1 VPDAGSALIQ
11 SALRLALHAAQD
23 PSFGVTVTVT
33 VRSLPSED
41 TVHVSMPTSG
51 ALALNV
57 YVHASASRSP

>member
-1 VPDAGSALIQ
+1 VFVVPDAGSALTQ
-11 SALRLALHAAQD
+11 PALVFAFHAAQD

-51 ALALNV
+51 DLAVNV
-57 YVHASASRSP
+57 